1 MVFVIVACGPCGS
14 NDGDFDVAVCDD
26 GGGKSGNDEGM
37 LQCWQSKLLTEN
49 EIVSLINQLTL

>member
-37 LQCWQSKLLTEN
+37 LQC
-49 EIVSLINQLTL
+49 